1 MNYIFLVNFTHFA
14 GDGKSRPT
22 AKGRYKYSNMK
33 KKKQKRQNTQQ
44 PFVTFPASRHSI
56 HPRGGWCRFQ
66 PFKPFLSHFLGDLW
80 QKDPLLPGG
89 PVDFRGGWLGIL
101 VEKGRI
107 WYQSSLSFTPGR
119 ATRLASSRAASGD
132 GGGRRGDMWHPGQP
146 CRVPGGSS
154 PDFKSRRLKKKK
166 TKKKPGGRKEGLH
179 CTGATRACVPGVGFF
194 LVLLFLL
201 KYESPFQRSLLR
213 CDYPRAIKKERKK
226 NLQIPTTAFVH
237 QSSCSQ
243 APTE

>member
-1 MNYIFLVNFTHFA
+1 M
-14 GDGKSRPT
+14 
-22 AKGRYKYSNMK
+22 
-33 KKKQKRQNTQQ
+33 
-44 PFVTFPASRHSI
+44 
-56 HPRGGWCRFQ
+56 
-66 PFKPFLSHFLGDLW
+66 
-80 QKDPLLPGG
+80 
-89 PVDFRGGWLGIL
+89 GIL

-146 CRVPGGSS
+146 RRVPGGSS

-166 TKKKPGGRKEGLH
+166 KTKKNLGGGRRG
-179 CTGATRACVPGVGFF
+179 CTAPGPPGRAFPGWVFF

-226 NLQIPTTAFVH
+226 NTPNPYNSFCASKQLLAGTNRVTK
-237 QSSCSQ
+237 SSAPRCRSFQ
-243 APTE
+243 AGWEPGGRRDEPAAAMNQGSGQPPASWGQTSAPLHRP

>member
-33 KKKQKRQNTQQ
+33 KKNKTTEHTTTLRYVPRVETFNPSERWLV
-44 PFVTFPASRHSI
+44 PFSAFQTFSES
-56 HPRGGWCRFQ
+56 
-66 PFKPFLSHFLGDLW
+66 FLGGFVA
-80 QKDPLLPGG
+80 KGPLLPGG

-107 WYQSSLSFTPGR
+107 WYQSSLSFTPGG

-146 CRVPGGSS
+146 CRAPSGSS

-166 TKKKPGGRKEGLH
+166 KTKNKKPGGRKEGLH
-179 CTGATRACVPGVGFF
+179 CTGATRACVPRVGFF
-194 LVLLFLL
+194 GPFL
-201 KYESPFQRSLLR
+201 
-213 CDYPRAIKKERKK
+213 
-226 NLQIPTTAFVH
+226 
-237 QSSCSQ
+237 SSKI
-243 APTE
+243 